1 MSTAAAGKCGLLYTR
16 GRLSAAAEVAS
27 RDITRLED
35 CGVVEAGAEVHK
47 KVEH

>member
-1 MSTAAAGKCGLLYTR
+1 MPPAPRRWGGVVK
-16 GRLSAAAEVAS
+16 GRALVLAS

-47 KVEH
+47 EVEH